1 MANDTTQVTQKT
13 ISTAELNDLLG
24 TPGPGA
30 ENVMIADDKKPNVFT
45 RKPVD
50 IAYLDEKDKD
60 IITPT
65 AAAPA
70 ATIPAGDEPA
80 APIAPEKIK
89 KIVDDVANTD
99 FTGATEPTSKNPM
112 ADTLKALIKSGK
124 IIPFEDEKPLE
135 EYTRKDIEE
144 LLDANFTERENKIKQ
159 EVPAQFFDSLPDELK
174 VAAKYVADGGQD
186 MKGLFRALSQA
197 EEVMSMDPQD
207 PKNHEQIVRQFL
219 TTTGFGTPEEIDEEI
234 TGLRDRDELEKKAG
248 QFKPKLDKMQ
258 EAIIG
263 QKLAQQEHM
272 QAQQAA
278 AAKQYVGNIYKT
290 LEPGELNGIK
300 VDRKTQEMLYSG
312 LVQARYPSISGK
324 PTNLFGHL
332 IEKFQYVEPDHARIA
347 EALWLLADP
356 DGYKAKLMEKGKNG
370 NIEKTVRMLRTEEA
384 NKTTGST
391 IVEQDDTTQ
400 KRVNRTTNPNFF
412 KRS

>member
-1 MANDTTQVTQKT
+1 MANETTQVTQKT
-13 ISTAELNDLLG
+13 ITTAELNDLLG

-30 ENVMIADDKKPNVFT
+30 DNVMIPDEEKPNVFT
-45 RKPVD
+45 RKKVD
-50 IAYLDEKDKD
+50 LNYLNEEDKPAAATKPA
-60 IITPT
+60 ITPT
-65 AAAPA
+65 TPSTETPTGTA
-70 ATIPAGDEPA
+70 DEHKA
-80 APIAPEKIK
+80 
-89 KIVDDVANTD
+89 IVDEITATPTEDFDGAKNTPIK
-99 FTGATEPTSKNPM
+99 GSMSEV
-112 ADTLKALIKSGK
+112 IKSLVKKGK
-124 IIPFEDEKPLE
+124 LIPFDDEKSMD
-135 EYTRKDIEE
+135 EYTTKDYEE
-144 LLDANFTERENKIKQ
+144 LIEANIAEKENKIR
-159 EVPAQFFDSLPDELK
+159 EEIPAQFFESLPDELK
-174 VAAKYVADGGQD
+174 VAAKYVNDGGQD
-186 MKGLFRALSQA
+186 LKGLFRALSQA
-197 EEVMSMDPQD
+197 EEVISMDATD

-258 EAIIG
+258 EAMIG
-263 QKLAQQEHM
+263 QKLAQQEQM

-300 VDRKTQEMLYSG
+300 VDRKTQEMLYAG
-312 LVQARYPSISGK
+312 LVQPKYPSISGK

-356 DGYKAKLMEKGKNG
+356 DSYKARLMEKGKNAQV
-370 NIEKTVRMLRTEEA
+370 EKTVRQLKTEEA
-384 NKTTGST
+384 NRTPGST
-391 IVEQDDTTQ
+391 IVEKEETTQ
-400 KRVNRTTNPNFF
+400 KRVSRTTNPNFF

>member
-1 MANDTTQVTQKT
+1 MANDTTVTKKEVTQE
-13 ISTAELNDLLG
+13 ELNDILG

-30 ENVMIADDKKPNVFT
+30 DNVMVPTEEKPNVFT
-45 RKPVD
+45 RKKVD
-50 IAYLDEKDKD
+50 LNYLNEEEK
-60 IITPT
+60 P
-65 AAAPA
+65 AAKPA
-70 ATIPAGDEPA
+70 ATITPAGTVETPA
-80 APIAPEKIK
+80 GTEDVAA
-89 KIVDDVANTD
+89 IVDDVANTD
-99 FTGATEPTSKNPM
+99 FTGAKEPSTKANMS
-112 ADTLKALIKSGK
+112 DVIKALVKKGK
-124 IIPFEDEKPLE
+124 LVPFDDDKPVE
-135 EYTRKDIEE
+135 EYTTKDYEE
-144 LLDANFTERENKIKQ
+144 LLEANFQDKEAKIRQ
-159 EVPAQFFDSLPDELK
+159 QVPIEFFDSLPEELK

-197 EEVMSMDPQD
+197 EEVLSMDATD
-207 PKNHEQIVRQFL
+207 PKNHEGIVRQFL

-258 EAIIG
+258 EAMIG
-263 QKLAQQEHM
+263 QKLAEQEQR

-300 VDRKTQEMLYSG
+300 VDRKTQELLYSG

-356 DGYKAKLMEKGKNG
+356 DGYKSKLMEKGKNTAV
-370 NIEKTVRMLRTEEA
+370 EKTVRMLRTEES
-384 NKTTGST
+384 NKTPGST
-391 IVEQDDTTQ
+391 IVDQDEASV
-400 KRVNRTTNPNFF
+400 KRIPKTSPNFF
-412 KRS
+412 KRA